1 MADRDTSLHYSA
13 MSSESFVERLRRR
26 IESDPD
32 LTPAG
37 LAVKAGLDN
46 SAIRGLLTGK
56 AKNPRWDTVEAIC
69 RALGTTVAEFMSDPE
84 TEEERRILRLL
95 AQLTVEEQL
104 RLLGYGDRLLEEQ
117 DRAPAPAPR
126 VDPPDPDP
134 SPARSHSG
142 EH

>member
-1 MADRDTSLHYSA
+1 MASRDTSRHHMG

-26 IESDPD
+26 IESDPS

-46 SAIRGLLTGK
+46 SAIRSLLAGR

-95 AQLTVEEQL
+95 SQLTVDEQL

-117 DRAPAPAPR
+117 DRPRTTSAQADPPAPG
-126 VDPPDPDP
+126 P
-134 SPARSHSG
+134 SPARSHDG